1 MLSPLRSLCLLCAV
15 VVSSGP
21 VLAEVSE
28 ATTSDADALLLHL
41 PEKVMVGLE
50 PLIDA
55 AKDVAPAS
63 ISARLSAL
71 AAEQRLEQSRSV
83 TRPRVDV
90 FLDGSYRE
98 NSETQNG
105 SVRPYYNI
113 GLEQPLWHWHAL
125 DNYKHIAEINKR
137 LADQDYAEARRSL
150 VLEIRRQFLDL
161 TLQRLSLAETTSSY
175 ERQRTTLGVNRDRSR
190 RGEYAADLLATEQIA
205 VRKAEVARD
214 RQSTAFQRALREFA
228 LINGLESF
236 AADRLPSEV
245 PVVPV
250 AAKALFQPSAA
261 SPSARNQIPA
271 ALARPES
278 QLAISR
284 LQQEITRVRTYPKLS
299 FAMGADQGATS
310 GTDQTAVVNYF
321 AGLRVRW
328 NIFDGFATRAAT
340 REARILVRQNENAL
354 AEARTALTRQLSDET
369 EDLALSIR
377 ELDVAEESFSL
388 TSSRLKVDE
397 ELWKSGRL
405 AETDWQSRK
414 ALAETERIAL
424 YDLRGGTILKFSAHA
439 LSRQRA
445 FKPSD
450 EILFP

>member
-1 MLSPLRSLCLLCAV
+1 M
-15 VVSSGP
+15 
-21 VLAEVSE
+21 
-28 ATTSDADALLLHL
+28 LHL
-41 PEKVMVGLE
+41 PEKVIVGLE
-50 PLIDA
+50 PLIEA
-55 AKDVAPAS
+55 AKDIAPS
-63 ISARLSAL
+63 VISARLSTL
-71 AAEQRLEQSRSV
+71 AAEQRLDQSRSV
-83 TRPRVDV
+83 TRPRVDL

-98 NSETQNG
+98 NSETRDG
-105 SVRPYYNI
+105 SVRPYYNV

-125 DNYKHIAEINKR
+125 DNYKRIAEINKK

-161 TLQRLSLAETTSSY
+161 TLQKLSLAESAFAY
-175 ERQRTTLGVNRDRSR
+175 ERQRTSLSVNRDRSR
-190 RGEYAADLLATEQIA
+190 RGEYAADLLATDQIA
-205 VRKAEVARD
+205 ARKAEVARD

-236 AADRLPSEV
+236 SADKLPSDV
-245 PVVPV
+245 PAVPV
-250 AAKALFQPSAA
+250 AAKALFQPSTS
-261 SPSARNQIPA
+261 SPVARNQIPA
-271 ALARPES
+271 ALAKPENE
-278 QLAISR
+278 LAISR
-284 LQQEITRVRTYPKLS
+284 LQQEITRVRAHPKLS

-328 NIFDGFATRAAT
+328 NLFDGFATRAAT
-340 REARILVRQNENAL
+340 REARVLVRQNEKAL
-354 AEARTALTRQLSDET
+354 AEARAALTRQLGDEA
-369 EDLALSIR
+369 EDLALSLR
-377 ELDVAEESFSL
+377 ELDVVEEGFSL

-414 ALAETERIAL
+414 ALAATERISL
-424 YDLRGGTILKFSAHA
+424 YDLRGGTLLKLSAHA

-445 FKPSD
+445 SKPSD

>member
-1 MLSPLRSLCLLCAV
+1 MLSPFRSLCLLFAV
-15 VVSSGP
+15 VVSNVPAQS
-21 VLAEVSE
+21 EVS
-28 ATTSDADALLLHL
+28 AVPSSDADALMLHL
-41 PEKVMVGLE
+41 PEKVIIGLE
-50 PLIDA
+50 PLIEA
-55 AKDVAPAS
+55 AKDVAPS
-63 ISARLSAL
+63 VISARLSTL
-71 AAEQRLEQSRSV
+71 AAEQRRDQSRSV

-98 NSETQNG
+98 NSETRDG
-105 SVRPYYNI
+105 SVKPYYNV

-125 DNYKHIAEINKR
+125 DNYKRIAEINKK

-161 TLQRLSLAETTSSY
+161 TLQKLSLAETAAAY
-175 ERQRTTLGVNRDRSR
+175 ERQRTSLGVNRDRSR
-190 RGEYAADLLATEQIA
+190 RGEYAADLFATDQIA
-205 VRKAEVARD
+205 ARKAEVARD

-236 AADRLPSEV
+236 SADRLPSEV

-250 AAKALFQPSAA
+250 AAKALFQPSAS
-261 SPSARNQIPA
+261 SPVARNQVPA
-271 ALARPES
+271 ALAKPENE
-278 QLAISR
+278 LAISR
-284 LQQEITRVRTYPKLS
+284 LQQEITRVRAHPKLN

-340 REARILVRQNENAL
+340 REARILVRQNETAL
-354 AEARTALTRQLSDET
+354 AEARTALTRQLSDEA
-369 EDLALSIR
+369 EDLTLSLR
-377 ELDVAEESFSL
+377 ELEVAEESFGL

-405 AETDWQSRK
+405 AEADWQSRK

-424 YDLRGGTILKFSAHA
+424 YELRGGTLLKLSAHA

-445 FKPSD
+445 SKPSD